1 MPREKDFDQAT
12 VIKKCTQLFATNGY
26 SATGIQEIVEATGIN
41 RSSLYA
47 TFKGKDELFLT
58 CLKKAMLDEVG
69 LLEGLQKKGP
79 GANKLIDAYLAIV
92 VKDEP
97 VNHLFKFVNAE
108 FRLFNKKTQT
118 AINSHYKW
126 RYSFL
131 STIIQDG
138 QKEGKI
144 TRKLDAKDLV
154 VMLELIMQG
163 IRSLSSLADAEK
175 LYKRSALE
183 FSSLIK
189 KKK

>member
-12 VIKKCTQLFATNGY
+12 VIKKCIQLFATNGY

-41 RSSLYA
+41 RSSLYS

-58 CLKKAMLDEVG
+58 CLKKAMLDEAA
-69 LLEGLQKKGP
+69 LLEGIQKKEH
-79 GANKLIDAYLAIV
+79 GANKLLDAYLAIV

-97 VNHLFKFVNAE
+97 INHLFKFVNAE
-108 FRLFNKKTQT
+108 FKLLNKKTQ
-118 AINSHYKW
+118 AVINSHYKW
-126 RYSFL
+126 RYNFL
-131 STIIQDG
+131 MAVIQEG

-144 TRKLDAKDLV
+144 TKKLDAKDLV
-154 VMLELIMQG
+154 VMLELITQG
-163 IRSLSSLADAEK
+163 IRSISSLADAEK